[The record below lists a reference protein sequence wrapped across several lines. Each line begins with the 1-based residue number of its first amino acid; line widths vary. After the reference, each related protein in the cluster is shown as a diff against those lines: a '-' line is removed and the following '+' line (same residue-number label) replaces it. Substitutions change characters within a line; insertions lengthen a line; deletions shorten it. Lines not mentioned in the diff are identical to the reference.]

1 VSHWTDQER
10 LRDQYRTDANLAARQ
25 SIYQYQQPHID
36 LVAEILA
43 VAAVASGDTVADI
56 GCGNGRYLAG
66 LAARTRTAA
75 DRQAAADGANDTGHL
90 LGVDMS
96 PGMLATARSASG
108 AASVNANATR
118 LPMRDDS
125 VDVTLAMHMLYHVP
139 DPAQAVREFRRVTRP
154 GGRVIVGLN
163 GDDHLHE
170 LRTILASAT
179 EPGSG
184 PVITPLDERFTL
196 DRGEELVRPMFGS
209 VTRHDFTGTIV
220 LTDLD
225 PLVAYVNSMTL
236 VADQAPRIEA
246 VIQALQVPFR
256 ITTHSGCL
264 VCVG

>member
-1 VSHWTDQER
+1 MGHWTDQER

-43 VAAVASGDTVADI
+43 VAGVANGDTVADI

-66 LAARTRTAA
+66 LAARRE
-75 DRQAAADGANDTGHL
+75 GNDTVHL

-96 PGMLATARSASG
+96 PGMLATARTASA
-108 AASVNANATR
+108 AAPVNANAAR
-118 LPMRDDS
+118 LPLRDDA

-139 DPAQAVREFRRVTRP
+139 DPAQAVGEFRRVTRP

-163 GDDHLHE
+163 GDDHFHE
-170 LRTILASAT
+170 LRTILASVA
-179 EPGSG
+179 EPDSG
-184 PVITPLDERFTL
+184 PVVTPLDERLTL
-196 DRGEELVRPMFGS
+196 DRGEELVGQMFGS
-209 VTRHDFTGTIV
+209 VTRHDFISTIV
-220 LTDLD
+220 LTDLG

-236 VADQAPRIEA
+236 LADPAPTIEA
-246 VIQALQVPFR
+246 VTQAFQVPFR

-264 VCVG
+264 VCVD